1 MADKDINEEILENI
15 GGKSQNNLNEILRN
29 FTDTDFEVQTFDDS
43 SYIDIDSMTD
53 NLKPQEKPFSLMS
66 LNIQSINAK
75 FDKLTT
81 LLSYLNESNF
91 KFSAICIQETWLR
104 HDQDTSLFEIP
115 GYNLI
120 HKGKSCSEHG
130 GLIIYLKEEFTYNY
144 RKLYNQSNLWEGLF
158 NDVFNEHINKK
169 ITIGNIYR
177 PPKFNNS
184 NPTIEDF
191 MLELNPVIDKLS
203 NENSYAIF

>member
-1 MADKDINEEILENI
+1 MTDKDINEEIYENV

-53 NLKPQEKPFSLMS
+53 NPKPHEKSFSFMS
-66 LNIQSINAK
+66 LNIQSINSK
-75 FDKLTT
+75 FDTLTT
-81 LLSYLNESNF
+81 LLSYLNESYCM
-91 KFSAICIQETWLR
+91 FSAIWIQESWLR

-158 NDVFNEHINKK
+158 IDIFKEHINKK
-169 ITIGNIYR
+169 
-177 PPKFNNS
+177 
-184 NPTIEDF
+184 
-191 MLELNPVIDKLS
+191 LQ
-203 NENSYAIF
+203 